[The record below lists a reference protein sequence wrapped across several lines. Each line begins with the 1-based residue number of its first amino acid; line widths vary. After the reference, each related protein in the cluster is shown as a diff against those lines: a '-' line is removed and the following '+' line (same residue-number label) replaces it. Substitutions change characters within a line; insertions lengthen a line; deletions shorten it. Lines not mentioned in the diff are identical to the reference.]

1 MFKPVT
7 TPCGH
12 TFCKQCLETSLSVR
26 RECTLCKAKIF
37 ESSFE
42 NLQINFLVQDLIE
55 KKYPDVMAMREREF
69 NELRQK
75 REIEI
80 K

>member
-1 MFKPVT
+1 MYKPVT

-12 TFCKQCLETSLSVR
+12 TFCKLCLESALRVR

-37 ESSFE
+37 ESSME
-42 NLQINFLVQDLIE
+42 NLQINFLVQEVIE
-55 KKYPDVMAMREREF
+55 KKYPDVMAKREQEF
-69 NELRQK
+69 NEAEQK
-75 REIEI
+75 RKEEL